1 MNKIKRKCEENMN
14 KLYLLL
20 LLILPV
26 ILIGES
32 DSKIELNKLSFNNN
46 HPGVYEKDY
55 LNLPKEKVD
64 IQPNY
69 YMRMSFFAGNKET
82 IASGNG
88 NELLRDITEWK
99 YVENSQNVDS
109 VDISGQK
116 IIIQESKF
124 YDINNKTG
132 KENSGIIVTEKVY
145 KIDGSD
151 AMIFEYE
158 ADLANSDLPNIA
170 GCFFD
175 FDIPDKDNKRNPYN
189 DEVIVDN
196 KSQYIYMCN
205 KDNSNESM
213 VPTIF
218 PLQSD
223 ISYYVYD
230 VKKEMY
236 NDKKIWETLDGNKSV
251 TGKFNTLKSDYRFKV
266 YRKSKKGDNIL
277 NFSFVLFHSYGK
289 KSLENMT
296 SEMDKYILSI
306 PKLSENDTPKEI
318 KELSVPETFIM
329 SSNYPNPFNPS
340 TKFKVSLPESSN
352 LNIQVYDMSGK
363 LIQTIHSGSIA
374 SGTHQFEWNAKNYE
388 GTKVASGVYFLRA
401 ESAGIVKMN
410 KIMLVR

>member
-1 MNKIKRKCEENMN
+1 MNKIKQKCEENM
-14 KLYLLL
+14 KKTYLF
-20 LLILPV
+20 LLILPLV
-26 ILIGES
+26 LLGEPNN
-32 DSKIELNKLSFNNN
+32 KIELNKLSFNNN
-46 HPGVYEKDY
+46 SPGVYEKDY
-55 LNLPKEKVD
+55 LSLPKEKVNTL
-64 IQPNY
+64 PNY
-69 YMRMSFFAGNKET
+69 YMRMSFFAGNKEV

-99 YVENSQNVDS
+99 YLENSKKIDS

-116 IIIQESKF
+116 IIIHESKL
-124 YDINNKTG
+124 YDINNKTR

-158 ADLANSDLPNIA
+158 TNLANSDLPNIV

-175 FDIPDKDNKRNPYN
+175 FDIPDEDNKRNPYN
-189 DEVIVDN
+189 DEVMVDN

-205 KDNSNESM
+205 KDNSNDSM

-230 VKKEMY
+230 VENEMY
-236 NDKKIWETLDGNKSV
+236 NDKEIWETLDDNKSV
-251 TGKFNTLKSDYRFKV
+251 TGKFNTLKSDYRFMV
-266 YRKSKKGDNIL
+266 YRKSRKGDNTL

-296 SEMDKYILSI
+296 SEMERYILSI
-306 PKLSENDTPKEI
+306 PKLSENNTPKET
-318 KELSVPETFIM
+318 KELSIPETFIL

-340 TKFKVSLPESSN
+340 TKFKVSLPESAN

-374 SGTHQFEWNAKNYE
+374 SGTHQFEWNATNHE
-388 GTKVASGVYFLRA
+388 GTRVASGVYFLRA
-401 ESAGIVKMN
+401 ESTGIVKMN